1 MFVKYKLISRIF
13 SIICTYFYKKFVKK
27 ENCNCINCKKIQL
40 EALYFWHIRI
50 HRVDELISINFK
62 VQISL
67 NNTEIINTRNLNKV
81 RIQNSQSAFELSIYW
96 TLSTINVTRIVTGT
110 LLWLIR
116 ILNKIHNSL
125 ICIVFNVFCSF
136 PRNHISLS
144 FDWRDLEWNCPEF

>member
-1 MFVKYKLISRIF
+1 M
-13 SIICTYFYKKFVKK
+13 
-27 ENCNCINCKKIQL
+27 
-40 EALYFWHIRI
+40 YFWHIRI
-50 HRVDELISINFK
+50 HRFHELISINFK

-144 FDWRDLEWNCPEF
+144 FDWRDLEWSSPECSGNICPSSSALLTPSYRVSWLGLLAATGLQ

>member
-1 MFVKYKLISRIF
+1 M
-13 SIICTYFYKKFVKK
+13 
-27 ENCNCINCKKIQL
+27 
-40 EALYFWHIRI
+40 YFWHIRI
-50 HRVDELISINFK
+50 HRFHELISINFK

-125 ICIVFNVFCSF
+125 ICIVFNVFFVVFQEITSPFLLTGGIWSGIARSF
-136 PRNHISLS
+136 KQNISE
-144 FDWRDLEWNCPEF
+144 REWSVD